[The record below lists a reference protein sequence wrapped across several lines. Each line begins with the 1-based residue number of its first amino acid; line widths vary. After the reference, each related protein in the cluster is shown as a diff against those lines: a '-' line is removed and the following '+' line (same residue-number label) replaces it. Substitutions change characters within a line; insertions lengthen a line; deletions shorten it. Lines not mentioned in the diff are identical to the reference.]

1 MYEQLLGTILHIFF
15 TVRRS
20 HSHLNEV
27 TEAESVNNETCHVIK
42 CLIKSHIRNWMLPF
56 PEGWA
61 SEEQVNSMP
70 SPCPQIKGQIINRLS
85 VWHAYTH
92 VGTYVLDAT

>member
-1 MYEQLLGTILHIFF
+1 
-15 TVRRS
+15 
-20 HSHLNEV
+20 
-27 TEAESVNNETCHVIK
+27 
-42 CLIKSHIRNWMLPF
+42 MLPF

-92 VGTYVLDAT
+92 VGTYGLDATCGYTTGRKSLTHLNHEP